1 MVARR
6 RSSSVGGSEVANTA
20 SNQMEMTAQSS
31 EPVVIERTKKKGKN
45 KKKKYSRAFGFGQK
59 AEVALSKGGHRLAN
73 AVSDGLWSWRRER
86 SRSAR
91 NKRDGAIRD
100 AFKNYGRSMS
110 KFGREAAR
118 IPEDITDAWPK
129 LSKLFR

>member
-1 MVARR
+1 M
-6 RSSSVGGSEVANTA
+6 ANTA
-20 SNQMEMTAQSS
+20 TSQMEMSSQSSS
-31 EPVVIERTKKKGKN
+31 EPVVIERTGKKKN

-73 AVSDGLWSWRRER
+73 AVTDGLWAWRRER
-86 SRSAR
+86 DKSAR

-110 KFGREAAR
+110 RFGREAAR
-118 IPEDITDAWPK
+118 IPEDITDAFPK
-129 LSKLFR
+129 FSKLFR